1 MMKRLAILAI
11 VCCSLVLTSCFRPQE
26 KYVAAITEWHFANS
40 ENQIGAKAV
49 LGTIHSLW
57 EGEYAYKGLSTDIC
71 NIKARTRYA
80 ESEAAILLH
89 SSELEPYFEQGDYF
103 VYTLT
108 RITDGNE
115 MLVQLKFRVDAD
127 GSFGTEDLYD
137 FYEEDEN

>member
-26 KYVAAITEWHFANS
+26 KYVASITEWHFANP
-40 ENQIGAKAV
+40 ENQLGVKAV

-89 SSELEPYFEQGDYF
+89 SSELKPYFEQGDYF

-115 MLVQLKFRVDAD
+115 IIVQLKFYVDEEGYFKSD
-127 GSFGTEDLYD
+127 DLYD
-137 FYEEDEN
+137 YYEEDEN